1 MFRSVFNI
9 RGHSFDDDDPAS
21 CVKMAARG
29 IHGDEMSTFLTTNIP
44 HDDEFIPNNH
54 LCDCDSFDKPEVST
68 KVVLPSGRAKCYTL
82 SDEEC
87 IPDRSDCKCVPSS
100 NDHKKTIRMTRSF
113 DKIELKGN
121 RYKIQVKTKKSKS
134 YDSAFGTAVKK
145 EG

>member
-9 RGHSFDDDDPAS
+9 RGHSFEDDDPAS

-29 IHGDEMSTFLTTNIP
+29 IHDDEMSSFLTTNVP

-54 LCDCDSFDKPEVST
+54 LCDCDSFHYKQEISS
-68 KVVLPSGRAKCYTL
+68 KVEISSGRAKCYTL
-82 SDEEC
+82 SDEDC
-87 IPDRSDCKCVPSS
+87 IPDRSDCAPALNNS
-100 NDHKKTIRMTRSF
+100 KKVMRLTRSY
-113 DKIELKGN
+113 DKLEFKGI
-121 RYKIQVKTKKSKS
+121 RHKIQIKTKKSKS